1 MQCKKSGK
9 SYSSSKE
16 TTTKESI
23 LGQPSEYCNWHLLGL
38 IALNELFAG
47 CLSITCRRCPTKE
60 NCIQIGAVLDSY
72 RVFLVCLQE
81 QNSPNTVSSLL
92 DGFLCDRH
100 NVSQRNERLKESPL
114 TVVQRGRDQLQ
125 ESVSARCL
133 SYRGFKKRF
142 KGLFIIVENVVS
154 LSSSFTGARL

>member
-1 MQCKKSGK
+1 MIVECKGISKTDFSYKSNKGNTDTLTTNLETLNRFESLHRYAMQKSGK

-16 TTTKESI
+16 TTTEESI

-81 QNSPNTVSSLL
+81 QNSPNTVSSL
-92 DGFLCDRH
+92 
-100 NVSQRNERLKESPL
+100 
-114 TVVQRGRDQLQ
+114 
-125 ESVSARCL
+125 
-133 SYRGFKKRF
+133 
-142 KGLFIIVENVVS
+142 
-154 LSSSFTGARL
+154 